1 MKVFLCLL
9 FGFVVALESAK
20 VKEVYEN
27 VDAIKEWLREPR
39 TDNATSPMSKAASTK
54 RDRLRDLNATIIEH
68 PHHSFGSDFDHK
80 TSSVEMQADAGMTAM
95 KRFESMFPREVLR
108 QILDGKNVKVTL
120 ERETKLKFE
129 RRGDDSS
136 SAEKFGT
143 RTPKLTSVEQKQVKL
158 IPPANSFNKT
168 LGPE

>member
-1 MKVFLCLL
+1 MKILLCLL

-39 TDNATSPMSKAASTK
+39 VDNATSPMSKAASSK
-54 RDRLRDLNATIIEH
+54 RDRLRDLNASITEH
-68 PHHSFGSDFDHK
+68 PHHRFGSDFDHK
-80 TSSVEMQADAGMTAM
+80 TSSAEMLTDLGMTAM
-95 KRFESMFPREVLR
+95 ERFESMFPGEVLR

-129 RRGDDSS
+129 RKGDDSS
-136 SAEKFGT
+136 SAEKLGT

-168 LGPE
+168 SGPE